1 MSRALIAALQM
12 HYHVTT
18 MDTPT
23 VFHATSMNPES
34 VTLDHYDQMEYDKCT
49 SEELLWAYGSEDY
62 LSQRSLSTK
71 STETGMSC
79 ASIITMLRD
88 NSAA

>member
-1 MSRALIAALQM
+1 MSRVLIAALQM

-34 VTLDHYDQMEYDKCT
+34 VTLDHYDQMEYDRCT

-71 STETGMSC
+71 STATEMSC
-79 ASIITMLRD
+79 ASIIMMLQEY
-88 NSAA
+88 SAE

>member
-1 MSRALIAALQM
+1 MSRVLTAALPM

-34 VTLDHYDQMEYDKCT
+34 VTLDHYDQMEYDRCT

-71 STETGMSC
+71 STATEMSC

-88 NSAA
+88 YSAA